1 MPRTKTPRDLTKY
14 QLLPPLDADTYAGL
28 KANIAVNG
36 VQVPIVRD
44 EKGYI
49 LDGFARAKIAK
60 ELGYECPSVTVKGL
74 SDQEKRSQ
82 VRALNLAR
90 RHLDYQA
97 KRQIIADEIKE
108 NPDRSNR
115 WIARSL
121 GVHHATVIAVRN
133 ELSSTGHVDQLG
145 ALLGRDG
152 KIRPAIGT
160 ITATNGK
167 AHVPD
172 LDEDEILRAATAIRL
187 RRNEERSRQQFEKE
201 EQARTK
207 LNGKRT
213 WTLTDDQKVVRCDLL
228 IADPPF
234 GITDEPWDPKDVEG
248 FNREWSRRW
257 AACGADFVAIF
268 WCQPKL
274 WEGRKWFDESLK
286 GYEFQQMLVWHA
298 DNQCGPKS
306 HSLLKQTWYPI
317 FVYRKQGSK
326 RKVITDS
333 KTWSTECRQLDC
345 HVAAVPQSGYR
356 GEDLKQHPCQKS
368 SSAMRWLINAFS
380 DPGAMVCSLFA
391 GVAPCGVAAVQLGR
405 RYRGIEQ
412 SAEYRKIAEG
422 RIAAYKDQPQQD
434 DQDEEE
440 ILRAAAEIRQRRV
453 AERLKQIQERRQQS
467 RPVQIKKRGGPV
479 LHGDCLDLIPTL
491 EDESVSLVVTSPPY
505 AQQRSGHY
513 AGVPEEDYPDF
524 TVQWMSALASKM
536 TPDGSV
542 FLVIRPHVRD
552 GVLSD
557 YVLRTRLALREAGW
571 HECEELIWVKPDS
584 PPLGSKLRPRRA
596 WESILWFSRCAQ
608 PYADL
613 KACGKESD
621 RLGFNGAIKFA
632 EGGVSEKT
640 AWHPCVESFGKG
652 NGVARITDVI
662 VANVG
667 GNEPGLDHPAVFPL
681 ALADHLIR
689 TFSQIGDLVLDPF
702 CGSAQTL
709 LAAKG
714 CKRRYLG
721 IEREEKYV
729 RIALGRLR

>member
-1 MPRTKTPRDLTKY
+1 MPNLRRAESQHCHQRRP
-14 QLLPPLDADTYAGL
+14 G
-28 KANIAVNG
+28 AV
-36 VQVPIVRD
+36 VRD

-74 SDQEKRSQ
+74 SEQEKRSQ

-90 RHLDYQA
+90 RQLDNYA

-121 GVHHATVIAVRN
+121 GVHHTTVIAVRN

-160 ITATNGK
+160 IPATNGK

-213 WTLTDDQKVVRCDLL
+213 WTLTDDPKVVRCDLL

-234 GITDEPWDPKDVEG
+234 GITDEPWEPKDVEG

-268 WCQPKL
+268 WCQSKL

-298 DNQCGPKS
+298 NNQCGPKS
-306 HSLLKQTWYPI
+306 QSLLKQTWYPI
-317 FVYRKQGSK
+317 FLYRRKGSS
-326 RKVITDS
+326 RKVITDG
-333 KTWSTECRQLDC
+333 KTWSTECHQLDC
-345 HVAAVPQSGYR
+345 HVAAVPQTGYR

-380 DPGAMVCSLFA
+380 DPGAMVCSLFC

-412 SAEYRKIAEG
+412 SPEYRKIAEG

-453 AERLKQIQERRQQS
+453 AERLKEIQERRQQS
-467 RPVQIKKRGGPV
+467 RPVRIKKRGGPV

-505 AQQRSGHY
+505 AQQRAGHY
-513 AGVPEEDYPDF
+513 EGVSEEDYPDF
-524 TVQWMSALASKM
+524 TVNWMTALAPKM

-542 FLVIRPHVRD
+542 FIVIRPHVRD

-557 YVLRTRLALREAGW
+557 YLLQTRLAVREAGW
-571 HECEELIWVKPDS
+571 HECEELIWLKPDA
-584 PPLGSKLRPRRA
+584 PPLGSSSCDHDEPGRASSGSAGAPALRRSEGVRQGVGPAWLQRGAQVRRGRGQR
-596 WESILWFSRCAQ
+596 E
-608 PYADL
+608 
-613 KACGKESD
+613 D
-621 RLGFNGAIKFA
+621 R
-632 EGGVSEKT
+632 
-640 AWHPCVESFGKG
+640 WHPCVESFGSG
-652 NGVARITDVI
+652 NGVARISDVI

-667 GNEPGLDHPAVFPL
+667 GNEPGLEHPAVFPL
-681 ALADHLIR
+681 ALAEHLIK
-689 TFSQIGDLVLDPF
+689 TFSQAGDLVLDNF
-702 CGSAQTL
+702 CGSGQTF

-714 CKRRYLG
+714 CGRRYLG